1 LPITRSIYNLQ
12 STAKEYSVRIVVTGS
27 LAYDYIM
34 NFPGN
39 FKDHILPDKVH
50 MLSVSFLVDSMRRMR
65 GGVAG
70 NIAYTLALLG
80 ERPLIVA
87 TAGQDFGEYRAWMV
101 GQGIDASGI
110 RLIDD
115 EFTASCFINTDRSN
129 NQIVAFYTGA
139 MAHAKHLSLLDF
151 GLGKH
156 DLVIIS
162 PTDPEAMSRYA
173 EECRRHGIPFLFDPG
188 KQTPR
193 MDGEQI
199 LAGLTGA
206 SVLVGN
212 DYEFAMMAQ
221 KTGRSEAELLA
232 AAPTT
237 VVTRGEQGSTIYT
250 SATNGQGVRIPVAPI
265 QEVVDPT
272 GAGDAY
278 LAGLVFGLARR
289 FPLEVTG
296 RVAALAAAYAIEQR
310 GCQEH
315 GYTPSEFAER
325 YAAVFGSAPEIER
338 MALNAEVN
346 R

>member
-1 LPITRSIYNLQ
+1 MG
-12 STAKEYSVRIVVTGS
+12 IVVTGS

-34 NFPGN
+34 NFPGY

-50 MLSVSFLVDSMRRMR
+50 MLTVSFLVDSMRRMR

-80 ERPLIVA
+80 ERPLVVA
-87 TAGQDFGEYRAWMV
+87 TAGQDFGEYHAWMEH
-101 GQGIDASGI
+101 QGIDASGI

-115 EFTASCFINTDRSN
+115 EFTASCFINTDKSN

-139 MAHAKHLSLLDF
+139 MAQSKHLSLLGF
-151 GLGKH
+151 GLGAD
-156 DLVIIS
+156 DLVVIS
-162 PTDPEAMSRYA
+162 PTDPDAMSRYA
-173 EECRRHGIPFLFDPG
+173 EECRTHGIPFLFDPG

-193 MDGEQI
+193 LDGEQI

-221 KTGRSEAELLA
+221 KTGRSEAELIA
-232 AAPTT
+232 SAPLT
-237 VVTRGEQGSTIYT
+237 VVTRGEQGSVLYT
-250 SATNGQGVRIPVAPI
+250 SQTNGQGLPIPIAPI
-265 QEVVDPT
+265 SDVVDPT

-289 FPLEVTG
+289 FPLAVTG
-296 RVAALAAAYAIEQR
+296 RVAALAAAYAIEHR
-310 GCQEH
+310 GGQEH
-315 GYTPSEFAER
+315 GYTPADFAER
-325 YAAVFGSAPEIER
+325 YATAFGPAPEID
-338 MALNAEVN
+338 ALAESVT

>member
-1 LPITRSIYNLQ
+1 
-12 STAKEYSVRIVVTGS
+12 VRIVVTGS

-34 NFPGN
+34 DFPGY

-80 ERPLIVA
+80 ERPLVAA
-87 TAGQDFGEYRAWMV
+87 TAGQDFGEYRAWMER
-101 GQGIDASGI
+101 QGIDASGI
-110 RLIDD
+110 ELIDD

-139 MAHAKHLSLLDF
+139 MAHSKHLSLLNF
-151 GLGKH
+151 GLGAH
-156 DLVIIS
+156 DLVVIS

-173 EECRRHGIPFLFDPG
+173 EECRTHGIPFLFDPG

-193 MDGEQI
+193 LDGEQI

-221 KTGRSEAELLA
+221 KTGRSEAELIASTPL
-232 AAPTT
+232 T
-237 VVTRGEQGSTIYT
+237 VITRGVQGSTLYT
-250 SATNGQGVRIPVAPI
+250 SQTNGQGLHIPVAPI
-265 QEVVDPT
+265 ADVVDPT

-278 LAGLVFGLARR
+278 LGGLVFGLARR
-289 FPLEVTG
+289 FPLDVTG
-296 RVAALAAAYAIEQR
+296 RVAALAAAYTIEQR

-315 GYTPSEFAER
+315 TFTLADFAQR
-325 YAAVFGSAPEIER
+325 YAAAFGPAAEIE
-338 MALNAEVN
+338 ALAASVT

>member
-1 LPITRSIYNLQ
+1 MRT
-12 STAKEYSVRIVVTGS
+12 VVTGS

-34 NFPGN
+34 NFPGY

-50 MLSVSFLVDSMRRMR
+50 MLTVSFLVDSMKRMR

-80 ERPLIVA
+80 DRPLVCA
-87 TAGQDFGEYRAWMV
+87 SAGQDFAEYRYWMSN
-101 GQGIDASGI
+101 QGIDTSGI
-110 RLIDD
+110 AEIEN
-115 EFTASCFINTDRSN
+115 EFTASCFINTDQAN

-139 MAHAKHLSLLDF
+139 MAYSKDLSLLPLDLNA
-151 GLGKH
+151 G

-162 PTDPEAMSRYA
+162 PTDPDAMSRYA
-173 EECRRHGIPFLFDPG
+173 EECRQLGVRFLFDPG

-193 MDGEQI
+193 LDGEQI

-221 KTGRSEAELLA
+221 KTGRSEQELIA
-232 AAPTT
+232 AAPLT
-237 VVTRGEQGSTIYT
+237 VVTRGAEGSLIYD
-250 SATNGQGVRIPVAPI
+250 NGADGRPGVLNVPVAPVRA
-265 QEVVDPT
+265 VVDPT

-278 LAGLVFGLARR
+278 LGGLVFGLLRDY
-289 FPLEVTG
+289 PLDVTG
-296 RVAALAAAYAIEQR
+296 RVAALAAAYAIEER

-315 GYTPSEFAER
+315 SYTLSEFAAR
-325 YAAVFGSAPEIER
+325 YTDAFGMTPEVEALAAQQV
-338 MALNAEVN
+338 
-346 R
+346 